1 MAPSKVFISDPA
13 DDIINYLLREDLCM
27 KLLIFNG
34 SPREGNTVEAL
45 KALYEGLADYP
56 DIEVQEIKAADAHI
70 IPCEGCD
77 ACMRSGDCIFE
88 DDSIEINKLVK
99 EADFLLFATPVYWWG
114 VTAQLKLVMD
124 KFYACHEEFMK
135 YPKKVGTIVIGE
147 AGLYDPQYEII
158 EKQFWCICDYL
169 GWDKVFSK
177 SYSANK
183 PTDLHE
189 QTESLTEI
197 KGLAEIIHESR

>member
-1 MAPSKVFISDPA
+1 
-13 DDIINYLLREDLCM
+13 M

-99 EADFLLFATPVYWWG
+99 EADFFALRYSCILVG
-114 VTAQLKLVMD
+114 SDRSAQTSHGQVLRL
-124 KFYACHEEFMK
+124 
-135 YPKKVGTIVIGE
+135 
-147 AGLYDPQYEII
+147 
-158 EKQFWCICDYL
+158 
-169 GWDKVFSK
+169 S
-177 SYSANK
+177 
-183 PTDLHE
+183 
-189 QTESLTEI
+189 
-197 KGLAEIIHESR
+197 

>member
-1 MAPSKVFISDPA
+1 
-13 DDIINYLLREDLCM
+13 M

-45 KALYEGLADYP
+45 KALKEGLKSFP
-56 DIEVQEIKAADAHI
+56 EVEIQEIKAADVNI
-70 IPCEGCD
+70 IPCTGCD
-77 ACMRSGDCIFE
+77 ACMNEGDCIYE
-88 DDSIEINKLVK
+88 DDSWETNRLIR

-114 VTAQLKLVMD
+114 ITSQLKLVID
-124 KFYACHEEFMK
+124 KFYACHELFK
-135 YPKKVGTIVIGE
+135 KLPKNVGTIVVGE

-169 GWDKVFSK
+169 NWTKVFSK

-183 PTDLHE
+183 PTDLHDQPE
-189 QTESLTEI
+189 ALEEIRELAKVIAES
-197 KGLAEIIHESR
+197 AE